1 MTGVGAVRKNAL
13 LLPFLVWLLLFILV
27 PLGLIVYY
35 GVTVEV
41 SIPYEEVVQADGSV
55 MYKLEDGTLL
65 EEEPWETKQEF
76 SLQNFSRVVEPMYL
90 KLLVRSLRIAL
101 FTTLWCLALGYPLA
115 LILTGRGFK
124 RRNLFLMLIILPMWM
139 NFLLRT
145 YSWMSL
151 LENSGLVN
159 SLLEALGFGRV
170 QFLYTEGA
178 VVLGMV
184 YNFLP
189 FMVLPLYTVMEKID
203 HSLLEAAADLGANPA
218 QSFVRVTL
226 PFSLPGILEGVTMV
240 FVPAVTTF
248 VISQLMGGGKV
259 PLIGD
264 IIQQQFGKA
273 NDWHF
278 GSTLSLLVMVVVLAF
293 MYALGRA
300 DKEEDEEKREVRIL

>member
-1 MTGVGAVRKNAL
+1 MTGVRAVRKNAL
-13 LLPFLVWLLLFILV
+13 LFPFMVWLLLFILV

-35 GVTVEV
+35 GVTVETP
-41 SIPYEEVVQADGSV
+41 IPYEEAVQPDGSV
-55 MYKLEDGTLL
+55 LYRLEDGTLL
-65 EEEPWETKQEF
+65 EEEPWETTQEF
-76 SLQNFSRVVEPMYL
+76 SLQHFARVFEPMYL
-90 KLLVRSLRIAL
+90 KLLARSLRIAL

-159 SLLEALGFGRV
+159 SLLEALGFERI

-178 VVLGMV
+178 VVLGMT

-218 QSFVRVTL
+218 QSFMRITL
-226 PFSLPGILEGVTMV
+226 PFSLPGILEGITMV

-278 GSTLSLLVMVVVLAF
+278 GSTLSLLVMGVVLAF

-300 DKEEDEEKREVRIL
+300 DKEKDEEKRGVRIL

>member
-1 MTGVGAVRKNAL
+1 MRAKAM
-13 LLPFLVWLLLFILV
+13 LLPFLLWLALFILV
-27 PLGLIVYY
+27 PLGLVVYY
-35 GVTVEV
+35 GVTVEEP
-41 SIPYEEVVQADGSV
+41 IPYEEIMRADGSV
-55 MYKLEDGTLL
+55 HYRLADGTLR
-65 EEEPWETKQEF
+65 ESEPYETRTRF
-76 SLQNFSRVVEPMYL
+76 SLANVSRFFDPMYV
-90 KLLVRSLRIAL
+90 KLMGRSFYVA
-101 FTTLWCLALGYPLA
+101 FCTTLICLLLGYPVA
-115 LILTGRGFK
+115 LILTGKGF
-124 RRNLFLMLIILPMWM
+124 RHRNLLLLLIILPMWM

-145 YSWMSL
+145 YAWLSL

-159 SLLEALGFGRV
+159 HLLEAMGFAKQ
-170 QFLYTEGA
+170 QFLYHENA

-203 HSLLEAAADLGANPA
+203 HSQLEAAADLGANPF
-218 QSFVRVTL
+218 QRFLRILL
-226 PFSLPGILEGVTMV
+226 PFSLPGVLEGITMV

-278 GSTLSLLVMVVVLAF
+278 GATMSLLVMVVVLAF
-293 MYALGRA
+293 MYALNRA
-300 DKEEDEEKREVRIL
+300 DTENAGKGEVRIW

>member
-1 MTGVGAVRKNAL
+1 
-13 LLPFLVWLLLFILV
+13 
-27 PLGLIVYY
+27 
-35 GVTVEV
+35 
-41 SIPYEEVVQADGSV
+41 
-55 MYKLEDGTLL
+55 
-65 EEEPWETKQEF
+65 
-76 SLQNFSRVVEPMYL
+76 
-90 KLLVRSLRIAL
+90 
-101 FTTLWCLALGYPLA
+101 
-115 LILTGRGFK
+115 
-124 RRNLFLMLIILPMWM
+124 MLIILPMWM

-159 SLLEALGFGRV
+159 SLLEALGFARV

-203 HSLLEAAADLGANPA
+203 HSLLEAAADLGANPLK
-218 QSFVRVTL
+218 SFLRITF

-278 GSTLSLLVMVVVLAF
+278 GSTLSLLVMVVVLFF

-300 DKEEDEEKREVRIL
+300 DKEEEEEKRGVRIL